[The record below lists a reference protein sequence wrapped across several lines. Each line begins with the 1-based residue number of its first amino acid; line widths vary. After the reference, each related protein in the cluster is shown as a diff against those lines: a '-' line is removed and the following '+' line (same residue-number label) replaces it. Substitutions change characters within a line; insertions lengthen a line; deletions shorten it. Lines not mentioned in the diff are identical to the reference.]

1 MSLKDRPMFE
11 SIRKHS
17 KIAMLVMFLLII
29 PSFVLV
35 GIDSSYFSGSSPVV
49 ARVDGHDITQADWDQ
64 AHRVESDRVRAQQPS
79 IDGALLDSP
88 QARYAT
94 LERLVRDRVLQAA
107 ANKMHLQPNN
117 TRLAAA
123 LQEIPQIAALRR
135 ADGSLDAEAYR
146 ALVATQGF
154 TPEGFEASM
163 RQDLAVNQVLG
174 GIMSTSFATPAQV
187 DVTLAPLF
195 QQREIRVASF
205 KPKDFAAKVQVTDA
219 ELETYYKA
227 HAGEFKQAEQA
238 NIEYVVL
245 DLEAVRAA
253 IVLSE
258 DDLKTYYKENL
269 AQLEG
274 KEERRASHILIAAG
288 KDKTATERASAKER
302 AEKLLQEV
310 RKAPDT
316 FAEVA
321 KKNSQDAGSA
331 NQGGDLGFF
340 GRGAMVKPFED
351 AAFGLEKNAIS
362 DVVESDF
369 GYHIIKLSDV
379 KKPPVPTFEEKRAD
393 IVTQLT
399 QQQAQRKFAE
409 IAETFTNTV
418 YEQSDSL
425 KPVVEKLKLK
435 LHTAAGVTRTPTV
448 GGDAALSSKKLLTAL
463 FSADSVKDRRNT
475 EAIEIGPNQLA
486 SARIVEYTPARTL
499 TFDEARDKVR
509 ALFIATKSSELART
523 DGEAKRLEWTA
534 NSSLANKALSPPL
547 VVSRQNLQGQAS
559 VLVDKVMSEDQ
570 TKLPAWIGVD
580 LGSEGYVVAQVT
592 RIAENKVEPEAVA
605 TQRRQQYVQ
614 LWTEAEALAYYELLK
629 HRFKAQIKV
638 PRPSLSPVIEG

>member
-1 MSLKDRPMFE
+1 MFE

-35 GIDSSYFSGSSPVV
+35 GIDSTYFSGSSPVV
-49 ARVDGHDITQADWDQ
+49 ARVDGHDITQAEWDQ
-64 AHRVESDRVRAQQPS
+64 AHRSESDRVRAEQPG
-79 IDGALLDSP
+79 IDAALLDSP
-88 QARYAT
+88 QARYGT

-107 ANKMHLQPNN
+107 AKKLHLQLSNA
-117 TRLAAA
+117 RLATA

-146 ALVATQGF
+146 ALVAGRGM

-163 RQDLAVNQVLG
+163 RNDLAMSQVLA
-174 GIMSTSFATPAQV
+174 GITSTSFATPAQA
-187 DVTLAPLF
+187 DVTLSPLF

-205 KPKDFAAKVQVTDA
+205 KPKDFSSKVQATDA
-219 ELETYYKA
+219 QLEAYYQA
-227 HAGEFKQAEQA
+227 HVGEFKQAEQA

-245 DLEAVRAA
+245 DLDAVRAG

-269 AQLEG
+269 TQLEG

-288 KDKTATERASAKER
+288 KDKTAAERASAKER
-302 AEKLLQEV
+302 AQSLLQQV
-310 RKAPDT
+310 RKAPET

-321 KKNSQDAGSA
+321 KKNSEDSGSA
-331 NQGGDLGFF
+331 SQGGDLGFF

-369 GYHIIKLSDV
+369 GYHIITLTDV
-379 KKPPVPTFEEKRAD
+379 KTPRQPSFEELRASLEAD
-393 IVTQLT
+393 LK

-409 IAETFTNTV
+409 VAETFTNTA

-435 LHTAAGVTRTPTV
+435 LRTATGVSRTPAF
-448 GGDAALSSKKLLTAL
+448 GGEAALSNAKLLGEL
-463 FSADSVKDRRNT
+463 FSTESVKDKRNT
-475 EAIEIGPNQLA
+475 EAVEIGPNQLA
-486 SARIVEYTPARTL
+486 SARITQYTPARTL
-499 TFDEARDKVR
+499 TFEEARDKAR
-509 ALFIATKSSELART
+509 TMFIASKSAELARAE
-523 DGEAKRLEWTA
+523 GEAKRAEWA
-534 NSSLANKALSPPL
+534 KSDGSANKALSPPL
-547 VVSRQNLQGQAS
+547 VVSRQNPKEQAPA
-559 VLVDKVMSEDQ
+559 LVEKVMSENLTQ
-570 TKLPAWIGVD
+570 LPAWIGVD
-580 LGSEGYVVAQVT
+580 LGDEGYVVAEVL
-592 RIAENKVEPEAVA
+592 RIADSKSEPPAVL

-614 LWTEAEALAYYELLK
+614 WWTNAEGLAYYELLK
-629 HRFKAQIKV
+629 NRFKAQIKV
-638 PRPSLSPVIEG
+638 PRPSLVPVAEG